1 MPRINLLP
9 WREQERKIRRRE
21 FSVAAGAAVFA
32 AVIVALGGKV
42 VYSSWIDAQTE
53 KNNLLKKE
61 IVKLDAQIADI
72 QDLESRKQRLV
83 ARMEIIEKLQR
94 KRPEIVHQFDELV
107 RTVPDGVYLTSIKQS
122 GNKLEIKGVA
132 QSSTRVSTFMRNID
146 SSVWMDNPELQVVEA
161 AKDSPTG
168 GSSFTLFTDTVGV
181 NLEERRRINREE
193 GCGKM
198 NFLDQ
203 LRALDPRDPGRWPL
217 AIRGILRHG

>member
-21 FSVAAGAAVFA
+21 FMVAAGAAVFA
-32 AVIVALGGKV
+32 AVIFVLGGKLL
-42 VYSSWIDAQTE
+42 YSSWTESQNE

-72 QDLESRKQRLV
+72 QDLETRKQRLV

-94 KRPEIVHQFDELV
+94 KRPEVVHLFDEIV
-107 RTVPDGVYLTSIKQS
+107 KTIPEGIYLTAIKQS
-122 GNKLEIKGVA
+122 GNKLEIHGVA

-146 SSVWMDNPELQVVEA
+146 SSVWMDNPELQVVES

-168 GSSFTLFTDTVGV
+168 GSNFTLTTNVVGV
-181 NLEERRRINREE
+181 DLENGGETTV
-193 GCGKM
+193 KKV
-198 NFLDQ
+198 
-203 LRALDPRDPGRWPL
+203 A
-217 AIRGILRHG
+217 AK